1 MKKLLC
7 ILLSIGICLSFSACA
22 KGSNSG
28 SSDDAADENKK
39 IQLSQNVI
47 YDGIDFKI
55 TDEEGT
61 EWLLAEHIE
70 KAAVTYEE
78 SGTRYLELRFTKA
91 GSKKFK
97 KALKK
102 KKGDLSIVV
111 NDKIFIGPI
120 TKSELEKDCAYVAGE
135 REEVVRWFNIIT

>member
-7 ILLSIGICLSFSACA
+7 ILLSIVICLSFSACGN
-22 KGSNSG
+22 GSNAD
-28 SSDDAADENKK
+28 SSDDASKENKK
-39 IQLSQNVI
+39 IELSQNVI

-61 EWLLAEHIE
+61 AWLTAEHIE
-70 KAAVTYEE
+70 KAIVSYEE
-78 SGTRYLELRFTKA
+78 SGTRYLELRLTQE
-91 GSKKFK
+91 GSKKLK
-97 KALKK
+97 KAFKK

-120 TKSELEKDCAYVAGE
+120 IKSELDEDCALVIGE
-135 REEVVRWFNIIT
+135 HEEVVRWFNIIT